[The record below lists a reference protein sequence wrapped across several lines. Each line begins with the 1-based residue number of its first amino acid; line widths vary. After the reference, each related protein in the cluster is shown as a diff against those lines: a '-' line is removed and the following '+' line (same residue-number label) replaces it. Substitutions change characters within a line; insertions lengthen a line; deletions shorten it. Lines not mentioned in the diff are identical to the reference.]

1 MSFFLYCTRLAL
13 SLNKIGGG
21 SEKPKIKTMFF
32 ICLFTRLSL
41 SLNKIGGG
49 SAIKKKKFM
58 FFLFVLL
65 SPFTIFAEKYCDA
78 KYRNF
83 KY

>member
-1 MSFFLYCTRLAL
+1 MFFFLYC
-13 SLNKIGGG
+13 
-21 SEKPKIKTMFF
+21 
-32 ICLFTRLSL
+32 TRLSL
-41 SLNKIGGG
+41 SLNKTGGG
-49 SAIKKKKFM
+49 SEIKKKKFM
-58 FFLFVLL
+58 FFLFVLH

>member
-1 MSFFLYCTRLAL
+1 MFFFLYC
-13 SLNKIGGG
+13 
-21 SEKPKIKTMFF
+21 
-32 ICLFTRLSL
+32 TRLSL

-58 FFLFVLL
+58 FFLFVLH